1 MTASGS
7 VSERAE
13 GARAFFASVKTPPG
27 RTALPAFDGGWRADP
42 SAEPEAFLSY
52 VDEPRGDEA
61 GWSAELE
68 EMHEEVTRTHFLDV
82 WTREAALRALDA
94 ELPRGAA
101 VADLGC
107 SSGHMLEELAARFP
121 QAQLVGV
128 DVVARAL
135 TRAHARVPSAALF
148 LASVTELPF
157 ADATLHAVV
166 ALNLLEHLPDDDAAL
181 AELRRVL
188 APGARAVVVVPANPR
203 LYDFYDVH
211 LRHER
216 RYARGELAGKA
227 AAAGLRTL
235 RRSYLG
241 GPIYPA
247 FWATKKL
254 NRLRHRRASP
264 ERQRELVATSIAR
277 TQRSR
282 VGTLSCALERRLD
295 GVGSTLPFG
304 IRELVVLEASP

>member
-1 MTASGS
+1 
-7 VSERAE
+7 VRERAE
-13 GARAFFASVKTPPG
+13 GGSAFFASLKTPPG
-27 RTALPAFDGGWRADP
+27 RTALPAFDGGWRTDS
-42 SAEPEAFLSY
+42 SAGPEAFLTY
-52 VDEPRGDEA
+52 VDEPRGEEA

-68 EMHEEVTRTHFLDV
+68 ELHEEATRTHFLDV
-82 WTREAALRALDA
+82 WTREAALQALDA
-94 ELPRGAA
+94 ELPCGAA

-135 TRAHARVPSAALF
+135 ARAHERVPSAALF
-148 LASVTELPF
+148 LASVTDLPF
-157 ADATLHAVV
+157 ADGTLQAVV
-166 ALNLLEHLPDDDAAL
+166 GLNLLEHLPDDEAAF
-181 AELRRVL
+181 AEMRRVL
-188 APGARAVVVVPANPR
+188 APGARAVVVVPANPG

-216 RYARGELAGKA
+216 RYARGELPGKA

-235 RRSYLG
+235 GRSYLG

-247 FWATKKL
+247 FWAAKKL
-254 NRLRHRRASP
+254 NRLRHRTASP

-282 VGTLSCALERRLD
+282 AGSLSCRIERRLLEA
-295 GVGSTLPFG
+295 GRTFPFG
-304 IRELVVLEASP
+304 IRELVSLEAPR

>member
-1 MTASGS
+1 VTTPGS
-7 VSERAE
+7 VTERAD
-13 GARAFFASVKTPPG
+13 GARAFFASLETPPG
-27 RTALPAFDGGWRADP
+27 RTALPVFDGGWRADA
-42 SAEPEAFLSY
+42 SAEPEAFLRY
-52 VDEPRGDEA
+52 VDEPKGEEA
-61 GWSAELE
+61 SWSAELE
-68 EMHEEVTRTHFLDV
+68 ELHEDATRTHFLDV
-82 WTREAALRALDA
+82 WTRAAALQALDA
-94 ELPRGAA
+94 QLPRGAA

-128 DVVARAL
+128 DVVAPAL
-135 TRAHARVPSAALF
+135 ARAHARVPSAALF

-157 ADATLHAVV
+157 ADATLHGVV
-166 ALNLLEHLPDDDAAL
+166 ALNLLEHLPNDEGGL
-181 AELRRVL
+181 AEIRRVL
-188 APGARAVVVVPANPR
+188 APGARAVVVVPANPG

-254 NRLRHRRASP
+254 NRLRYRRASP
-264 ERQRELVATSIAR
+264 ERGRELVAMSIAR
-277 TQRSR
+277 TQHSR
-282 VGTLSCALERRLD
+282 VGSLSCRLERRLL
-295 GVGSTLPFG
+295 GAGRTLPFG
-304 IRELVVLEASP
+304 VRELVVLEAPR